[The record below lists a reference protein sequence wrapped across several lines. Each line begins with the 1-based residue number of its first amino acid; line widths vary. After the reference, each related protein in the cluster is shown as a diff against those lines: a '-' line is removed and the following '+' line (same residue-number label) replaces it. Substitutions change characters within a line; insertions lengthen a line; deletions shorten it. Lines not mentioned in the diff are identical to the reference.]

1 MRIPQHP
8 ATSTTCRRRTAGVAS
23 VAEEAARA
31 GAREREREGLPKEER
46 ERAKKRGE
54 VGRGR
59 RSECSGLVVYIPRD
73 YRRSG

>member
-1 MRIPQHP
+1 MRRKQLAP
-8 ATSTTCRRRTAGVAS
+8 
-23 VAEEAARA
+23 E
-31 GAREREREGLPKEER
+31 REREREGLPKEER